1 MLATRLMEGDYDGM
15 GLTEDPGTISNVL
28 SQTLYHIPAGFAVI
42 GVATQLELMEGR
54 VISSSSHALTIWI
67 MENDSSSL

>member
-1 MLATRLMEGDYDGM
+1 MEGDYDGM

-28 SQTLYHIPAGFAVI
+28 SQTLYHIPAGFA
-42 GVATQLELMEGR
+42 TQLELMEGR